1 MEGTSPPLISNTIT
15 LPAPPSTDPGHISS
29 THCDPTKQSS
39 NHGGLK
45 WNPTTQKEHRWTC
58 RPCGKFRE
66 VSCMEPCQPSS
77 RPLNVQRSK
86 NRFMASLLRDSHF
99 SNTTFWLSRNHGTI
113 PAHGPPTT
121 LCDNPTTSTTYKPT
135 PYTTTL
141 SPRYTTLFTSLF
153 HGENQAYSPILLA
166 MFLDIDIRLNANT
179 KADKEE
185 GVYIRVYNISSP
197 PELGPRRQLP
207 ESSGLALMAKA
218 LLDQGRFYIDFADKR
233 LNNHQNHPSGKL

>member
-1 MEGTSPPLISNTIT
+1 
-15 LPAPPSTDPGHISS
+15 
-29 THCDPTKQSS
+29 
-39 NHGGLK
+39 
-45 WNPTTQKEHRWTC
+45 
-58 RPCGKFRE
+58 
-66 VSCMEPCQPSS
+66 
-77 RPLNVQRSK
+77 
-86 NRFMASLLRDSHF
+86 
-99 SNTTFWLSRNHGTI
+99 
-113 PAHGPPTT
+113 
-121 LCDNPTTSTTYKPT
+121 
-135 PYTTTL
+135 
-141 SPRYTTLFTSLF
+141 
-153 HGENQAYSPILLA
+153 